1 MDKAQ
6 GDCWIPTDYCA
17 LEEVEGH
24 KGTNAFQMLSRM
36 IECE

>member
-1 MDKAQ
+1 MKKAQ

-24 KGTNAFQMLSRM
+24 KGTNAFK
-36 IECE
+36 C